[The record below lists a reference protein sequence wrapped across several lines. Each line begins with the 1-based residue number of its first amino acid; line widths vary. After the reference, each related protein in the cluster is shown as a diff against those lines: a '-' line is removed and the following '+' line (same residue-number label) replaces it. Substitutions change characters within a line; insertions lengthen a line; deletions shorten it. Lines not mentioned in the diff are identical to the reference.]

1 MAFDTNN
8 RVFNASSCGDN
19 CAKWILQIASQKDLT
34 INLRHIMDLGRV
46 PFKAK
51 ILNNGRIVHNMNEFV
66 MIAGDYVHSLIAVY
80 LACFLTTQEKYFYPR
95 PTCIF
100 RI

>member
-1 MAFDTNN
+1 MPCFILVSITLYKIFISALISDNRSSFDMMLDIK
-8 RVFNASSCGDN
+8 F
-19 CAKWILQIASQKDLT
+19 LL
-34 INLRHIMDLGRV
+34 
-46 PFKAK
+46 
-51 ILNNGRIVHNMNEFV
+51 
-66 MIAGDYVHSLIAVY
+66 HSLIAVY

>member
-1 MAFDTNN
+1 MNIF
-8 RVFNASSCGDN
+8 RLVIPVFSMLSLSTTFLGKKGSMGNKGYVKVSSLTKEAIIILYASFFHEITAN
-19 CAKWILQIASQKDLT
+19 
-34 INLRHIMDLGRV
+34 V
-46 PFKAK
+46 
-51 ILNNGRIVHNMNEFV
+51 VV
-66 MIAGDYVHSLIAVY
+66 MSIKRLLHSLIAVY